1 MPIKL
6 LLVDDHAL
14 VQEGLVAVL
23 GLDPDIEV
31 IGTASDGQQALE
43 KLAELT
49 PDIVVMDIRM
59 PNLHGIDATARIA
72 EQFPGVKVI
81 ILSMHDNCNYIV
93 NAMKAG
99 ARGYLLKNS
108 STPELINA
116 IKQVHAGGRY
126 LSPEVSGSLLDDLT
140 PTDEPVQ
147 AISKRE
153 QEVLI
158 WVTKGLTNK
167 EIARQLD
174 ISVRTVEVH
183 RLNLKRKLGID
194 TSAGL
199 VRYAL
204 EQGLIQDEL

>member
-72 EQFPGVKVI
+72 QEFPGVKVI

-126 LSPEVSGSLLDDLT
+126 LSPEVSSSLLDDLT